1 MASKSHFGS
10 EVVFIVNLLK
20 EAEFLPKSCQP
31 HGEVV
36 DWEPVWEELEKE
48 EAAKA
53 GGSPTILEVIIERFR
68 AVVN

>member
-1 MASKSHFGS
+1 MASKSHFFGS
-10 EVVFIVNLLK
+10 EVVLIVNLNK

-53 GGSPTILEVIIERFR
+53 GGCPKTLEANLEGFR
-68 AVVN
+68 TA

>member
-1 MASKSHFGS
+1 
-10 EVVFIVNLLK
+10 VNLKK

-48 EAAKA
+48 EAAK
-53 GGSPTILEVIIERFR
+53 GGGYPRILELALEDFRTEKNRTTHIIF
-68 AVVN
+68 

>member
-1 MASKSHFGS
+1 
-10 EVVFIVNLLK
+10 VNLNK

-53 GGSPTILEVIIERFR
+53 GGCPKILEVTIERFR
-68 AVVN
+68 AAGNFNTHIIIFLKEQ

>member
-1 MASKSHFGS
+1 MAS
-10 EVVFIVNLLK
+10 IVNLVK

-53 GGSPTILEVIIERFR
+53 GGCPRILEVTTL
-68 AVVN
+68 